1 MVIATDIGKA
11 VGADKLDGWVM
22 TSVEVVEVGKD
33 GSDNPNVESIIGK
46 DEFAKAGEGRW
57 KDEVDV
63 VVVCD
68 KVFEGG
74 GTYV

>member
-1 MVIATDIGKA
+1 
-11 VGADKLDGWVM
+11 M

-33 GSDNPNVESIIGK
+33 GSNNPNVESIIGK
-46 DEFAKAGEGRW
+46 DEFAKASEGRW
-57 KDEVDV
+57 EDEVDV

-68 KVFEGG
+68 KVFVGG

>member
-1 MVIATDIGKA
+1 MDIGEA
-11 VGADKLDGWVM
+11 VRASKLDGGVV
-22 TSVEVVEVGKD
+22 TNIEVVEVGKD
-33 GSDNPNVESIIGK
+33 GSDNADVESVIGE